1 MTEYEIADAA
11 GTYFDLGI
19 QALMSY
25 FSIFT
30 AYLIT
35 AYLVGSKLNGQQVL
49 VITGLFLVMQFF
61 MIWGAWGFFMQ
72 ARIYMEQVRVAPL
85 GDVLKPH
92 HIVVFLLSV
101 GLIAGLKFMWDVRQ
115 PKTK

>member
-35 AYLVGSKLNGQQVL
+35 AYVVGSKLNSQQVL
-49 VITGLFLVMQFF
+49 LIMGLFLVMQFF
-61 MIWGAWGFFMQ
+61 MIWGAWGFFAE
-72 ARIYMEQVRVAPL
+72 ARTYMEQVRPAPL
-85 GDVLKPH
+85 GDDLKPQ
-92 HIVVFLLSV
+92 HIVLVLLSV
-101 GLIAGLKFMWDVRQ
+101 GVIGGLKFMWDVRH
-115 PKTK
+115 PKGE